1 MKNISIILAA
11 ALLLFSCS
19 DKKKEGDIPP
29 NPNRISFS
37 APAIDAFF
45 MSGDTM
51 QIAGDMFDK
60 DGIKF
65 YTLAIYHAQYDTL
78 IQQLTSEAVS
88 GTAVNFEQFYS
99 YQDTLELDA
108 YISVEMTDENE
119 VLTEG
124 RREFH
129 FHGKAHE

>member
-1 MKNISIILAA
+1 MKNIFITLLAA
-11 ALLLFSCS
+11 GLLCSC
-19 DKKKEGDIPP
+19 DEKKNEGDIPP
-29 NPNRISFS
+29 NPNRISFT
-37 APAIDAFF
+37 APAINAFF

-51 QIAGDMFDK
+51 RIAGDMYDK

-65 YTLAIYHAQYDTL
+65 YKLSVYHAQYDTL
-78 IQQLTSEAVS
+78 IQQLSSEAVS
-88 GTAVNFEQFYS
+88 GTSVSFEQSYS